1 MLLVNIVSHGLEK
14 ILFTALDFPALFV
27 FPVVL
32 LAAGRSLLLS
42 AALAGARQ
50 FCSGFFESRRQLRY
64 LAILLLYQS

>member
-1 MLLVNIVSHGLEK
+1 MLLVNIVSQGLEK

-50 FCSGFFESRRQLRY
+50 FLQWFL
-64 LAILLLYQS
+64 